1 MDNLYFPV
9 CAVLINLLV
18 VCVFFS
24 KKRFKS
30 DETKAYSYLIVIA
43 LLESLLA
50 CTLVIIM
57 NKYGIPS
64 YIYNMHRI
72 DYILIF

>member
-1 MDNLYFPV
+1 MDNLYFPI

-30 DETKAYSYLIVIA
+30 DETKAYSYLIIIA
-43 LLESLLA
+43 LLELCLFK
-50 CTLVIIM
+50 II
-57 NKYGIPS
+57 S
-64 YIYNMHRI
+64 DRSR
-72 DYILIF
+72 LIIF